1 MIHAKLKDRRIPLPA
16 CAHTAIR
23 LTHNIKTDDEF
34 TGYDDLETDDES
46 L

>member
-1 MIHAKLKDRRIPLPA
+1 MVGLKIKEYHSPLVHTHAY
-16 CAHTAIR
+16 TAIR
-23 LTHNIKTDDEF
+23 HAYQKSPDF